1 METEVSRFPGVK
13 GKIKRKKIDK
23 TNVCYLAH
31 SIKFI
36 LLVPNSLVFT

>member
-13 GKIKRKKIDK
+13 GVREKQKEKNIDK

-31 SIKFI
+31 SI
-36 LLVPNSLVFT
+36 